1 MSAPS
6 PSPLAALRRLAR
18 AEEFF
23 QFFGLPFEPRVV
35 DVYRLHIL
43 RRFGLE
49 VERIDREAP
58 ALDERAR
65 LALYREA
72 LGRAH
77 DVFLRSTAQEE
88 KLFKVFQ
95 DGGVVTLARRRP

>member
-1 MSAPS
+1 MTAPTLS
-6 PSPLAALRRLAR
+6 TLRQLVQ

-35 DVYRLHIL
+35 EVYRLHIL
-43 RRFGLE
+43 KRFGLE

-58 ALDERAR
+58 ALDEPGR

-77 DVFLRSTAQEE
+77 DLFLRSTAQEE